1 VRALRFWRENVK
13 RRVVITGMG
22 AITPL
27 AVGVEASWK
36 KLCAGESGIKRITQ
50 FDASSLKCQVAG
62 EVWDFRAEDF
72 MTAKKSRRGDRFVH
86 FLLAAT
92 KMALEDSTLQIGPD
106 EEYRT
111 GVVAATAIGS
121 CKTFEANHELILRG
135 RMKNVTPYLVINLS
149 ANTAA
154 GEMAAMCMARGPHH
168 FLQEACS
175 GGTNAIG
182 LGFRAI
188 IHGEAEVM
196 LVGGADA
203 GISPTLMASLD
214 NLGAIA
220 TSWNDQPHKSSRPFE
235 KRRNGFVTSEGSGVL
250 ILEEL
255 EHAKARGANIYAE
268 LLGYG
273 STCDAYHAVAPLPSG
288 EGAAKCMEL
297 CLQDAGITP
306 DEIDYINAHG
316 TSTVANDET
325 ETLAVKKLFESRAKK
340 IPMSANK
347 SMIGHMWGAAGA
359 VEGIFTAKTL
369 SEGIIPP
376 TINLDETD
384 PKCDLDYVP
393 YKARSK
399 EVRLALSNSFGFGGI
414 NASIVLKKYED

>member
-1 VRALRFWRENVK
+1 VK
-13 RRVVITGMG
+13 RRVVITGVG
-22 AITPL
+22 AVTPL
-27 AVGVEASWK
+27 AVGVEESWK

-62 EVWDFRAEDF
+62 EVQDFKPEDF
-72 MTAKKSRRGDRFVH
+72 LTPKKVKRTDRFVH

-92 KMALEDSTLQIGPD
+92 KMAIEDGQLQIDPD
-106 EEYRT
+106 EEYRA
-111 GVVAATAIGS
+111 GVIAATAIGS
-121 CKTFEANHELILRG
+121 CKTFEANHGLILSG

-154 GEMAAMCMARGPHH
+154 GEMAAMCRARGPHH

-182 LGFRAI
+182 MGFKTI
-188 IHGEAEVM
+188 IHGEALVM

-220 TSWNDQPHKSSRPFE
+220 TSWNEQPHKSSRPFDR
-235 KRRNGFVTSEGSGVL
+235 KRNGFVTSEGSGVL

-255 EHAKARGANIYAE
+255 EHARARGAKIYGE
-268 LLGYG
+268 ILGYG

-288 EGAAKCMEL
+288 EGAVKCMEL
-297 CLQDAGITP
+297 SIEDAGISP

-325 ETLAVKKLFESRAKK
+325 ETLAMKKLFGPRVKE
-340 IPMSANK
+340 IMISANK

-359 VEGIFTAKTL
+359 VEGIFSAKTL
-369 SEGIIPP
+369 QEGIVPP
-376 TINLDETD
+376 TINLDEAD
-384 PKCDLDYVP
+384 PNCDLDYVP
-393 YKARSK
+393 HKSRRAD
-399 EVRLALSNSFGFGGI
+399 VRFALSNSFGFGGI
-414 NASIVLKKYED
+414 NASIVLQKYKD

>member
-1 VRALRFWRENVK
+1 
-13 RRVVITGMG
+13 VVITGMG
-22 AITPL
+22 TVTPL
-27 AVGVEASWK
+27 AVGVEESWR
-36 KLCAGESGIKRITQ
+36 KLCAGESGIKPITQ

-62 EVWDFRAEDF
+62 EVLGFRAEDF
-72 MTAKKSRRGDRFVH
+72 LTLKKAKRTDRFVH
-86 FLLAAT
+86 FLLAAA
-92 KMALEDSTLQIGPD
+92 KMALEDSKLLISPE

-111 GVVAATAIGS
+111 GVIAATAIGS
-121 CKTFEANHELILRG
+121 CKTFEANHELIIQR

-154 GEMAAMCMARGPHH
+154 GEMAAMCKARGTHH

-175 GGTNAIG
+175 AGTNAIG

-188 IHGEAEVM
+188 IHGEAEIM
-196 LVGGADA
+196 MVGGADA

-220 TSWNDQPHKSSRPFE
+220 TSWNDQPHKASRPFD

-250 ILEEL
+250 ILEEI
-255 EHAKARGANIYAE
+255 EHANARGASIYAE
-268 LLGYG
+268 ILGYG

-288 EGAAKCMEL
+288 EGAVKCMEL
-297 CLQDAGITP
+297 GMEDAGITLH
-306 DEIDYINAHG
+306 DIDYINAHG

-325 ETLAVKKLFESRAKK
+325 ETIAIKKLFGPRAKE
-340 IPMSANK
+340 IIISANK

-369 SEGIIPP
+369 QEGIIPP
-376 TINLDETD
+376 TINLDEPD

-393 YKARSK
+393 HNARRK
-399 EVRLALSNSFGFGGI
+399 EVKFALSNSFGFGGI
-414 NASIVLKKYED
+414 NASIVFKKYEA

>member
-1 VRALRFWRENVK
+1 VK
-13 RRVVITGMG
+13 RRVVISGMG
-22 AITPL
+22 AVTPL
-27 AVGVEASWK
+27 AVGVEESWR
-36 KLCAGESGIKRITQ
+36 KLCAGESGIKPITQ

-62 EVWDFRAEDF
+62 EVRGFNAEDF
-72 MTAKKSRRGDRFVH
+72 LTPKKAKRTDRFVH
-86 FLLAAT
+86 FLLAAA
-92 KMALEDSTLQIGPD
+92 KMALEDSQVLISPD

-111 GVVAATAIGS
+111 GVIAATAIGS
-121 CKTFEANHELILRG
+121 CKTFEANHELIIRG

-154 GEMAAMCMARGPHH
+154 GEMAAMCKARGTHH

-175 GGTNAIG
+175 AGTNAIG

-188 IHGEAEVM
+188 IHGEAEIM

-220 TSWNDQPHKSSRPFE
+220 TSWNDQPHKASRPFD

-250 ILEEL
+250 LLEEL
-255 EHAKARGANIYAE
+255 EHAKARGAPIYAE
-268 LLGYG
+268 ILGYG

-288 EGAAKCMEL
+288 EGAVKCMEL
-297 CLQDAGITP
+297 SLEDAGISP
-306 DEIDYINAHG
+306 HEVDYINAHG

-325 ETLAVKKLFESRAKK
+325 ETLAIKKLFGPRVQE
-340 IPMSANK
+340 IMISANK

-369 SEGIIPP
+369 QEAIIPP
-376 TINLDETD
+376 TINLDEPD

-393 YKARSK
+393 HNARRK
-399 EVRLALSNSFGFGGI
+399 EVRFALSNSFGFGGI
-414 NASIVLKKYED
+414 NASIVFRKYEA

>member
-1 VRALRFWRENVK
+1 VK
-13 RRVVITGMG
+13 RRVVITGVG
-22 AITPL
+22 AVTPL
-27 AVGVEASWK
+27 AVGVEESWK

-62 EVWDFRAEDF
+62 EVRDFNAEDF
-72 MTAKKSRRGDRFVH
+72 LTPKKVKRTDRFVH

-92 KMALEDSTLQIGPD
+92 KMAIEDGQLQIDPD
-106 EEYRT
+106 EEYRA
-111 GVVAATAIGS
+111 GVIAATAIGS
-121 CKTFEANHELILRG
+121 CKTFEANHELILSG

-154 GEMAAMCMARGPHH
+154 GEMAAMCRARGPHH

-182 LGFRAI
+182 MGFKTI
-188 IHGEAEVM
+188 IHGEALVM

-220 TSWNDQPHKSSRPFE
+220 TSWNEQPHKSSRPFDR
-235 KRRNGFVTSEGSGVL
+235 KRNGFVTSEGSGVL

-255 EHAKARGANIYAE
+255 EHAKARGAKIYGE
-268 LLGYG
+268 MLGYG

-288 EGAAKCMEL
+288 EGAVKCMEL
-297 CLQDAGITP
+297 SIEDAGISP
-306 DEIDYINAHG
+306 DDINYINAHG

-325 ETLAVKKLFESRAKK
+325 ETLAMKKLFGPRVKE
-340 IPMSANK
+340 IMISANK

-359 VEGIFTAKTL
+359 VEGIFSAKTL
-369 SEGIIPP
+369 QEGIVPP
-376 TINLDETD
+376 TINLDEAD
-384 PKCDLDYVP
+384 PNCDLDYVP
-393 YKARSK
+393 HKSRRAD
-399 EVRLALSNSFGFGGI
+399 VRFALSNSFGFGGI
-414 NASIVLKKYED
+414 NASIVLQKYKD